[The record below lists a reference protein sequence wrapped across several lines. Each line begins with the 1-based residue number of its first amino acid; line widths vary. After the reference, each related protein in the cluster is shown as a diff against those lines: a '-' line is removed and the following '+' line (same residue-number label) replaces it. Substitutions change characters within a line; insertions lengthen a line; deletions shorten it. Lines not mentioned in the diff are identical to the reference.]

1 MKKFITAVAF
11 AVASL
16 VGISAAP
23 LMPADSKVTVNYVD
37 KPAEQVLK
45 EVSRQSGLNIVYRS
59 DKARKWPKITVKA
72 TGRRA
77 DEVIAEI
84 AGKVDCPY
92 SIKDNIVTFGKEA
105 SPSKGYSVSGYVYD
119 ENDEPLT
126 GASVYIEGSN
136 FGTVSDINGYF
147 KLNVTGADPVMKVS
161 YIGMNPYS
169 QKLTPLSADKEM
181 KIKLEPNSVVIDEVL
196 VTGYQTI
203 SKERSTGAFSKID
216 TKNLETQ
223 RISGIDNILEGH
235 VAGYSDGLLRGVT
248 TMNAVTTPLYVIDGF
263 PVEKTQND
271 GWGHWEESVPDIN
284 VEDIESITVLK
295 DAAATSIYGAR
306 AANGVI
312 VINTKKA
319 DRGKVDVSFSANL
332 TFHPYRTYTGHL
344 LGSEDYVAM
353 EREYVSLIPGLKG
366 EGAADYAKGYLND
379 REYTSPGVVALLKGI
394 AGQMS
399 SGEVEETLRRYASAG
414 NRYYKDVDR
423 YGKRNPFYQQYNLRV
438 ASGSDKNR
446 FNVSFSYR
454 HNQQADK
461 YTHDQ
466 SFGISLQDQLNLTK
480 WLRLDV
486 GSYINYADGKTQT
499 YTLDQASYGDATG
512 NFTIAPYFSLGT
524 PENPTVISDEER
536 YEQYYLDLLS
546 GSFGGKR
553 MDLTPM
559 EEMGMGIKK
568 RKDLSTRTYARL
580 NISFTDW
587 LKLTTQFQYEAAE
600 YKTRTFNEKERFETR
615 NLVLGYANPNSDGSV
630 KYNIPEGNIFKLAD
644 NSTRAYNF
652 RSQLDF
658 NKTFAGVH
666 DLTAIAG
673 FEIRENKLNYS
684 DQTLYNYDP
693 ELLTYTMVD
702 AASMKNAGGWWPKS
716 STWSSTDMV
725 SIRELTNRFVSMYMN
740 AAYTYD
746 DRYMLTGSVRW
757 DRTNLF
763 GTSSKYQNKPIWSA
777 GAGWRVDK
785 ENFMRG
791 ISWINMLKLRAS
803 YGIGGNIAKN
813 AAPYLTVKYQANNN
827 VGGIQ
832 GSIQSRPNPKL
843 RWEKTTTTNVGL
855 DFALLRNRL
864 NGSVEYYYKKGT
876 DLLCQIDGV
885 AWEGFGLGIPPCV
898 INNAAMDNRGVEL
911 TLNGIVFAD
920 RDWSV
925 TLNGIFGYNHNEVKS
940 VGITAP
946 NLTYLLMNPAAY
958 PQVGN
963 PYTAIYAYRWA
974 GLDANGVPQIYNS
987 EGEVISREALTSI
1000 DDVECLGSTVP
1011 KWNGSFGANVRYRD
1025 FELSALFLYSGGHRL
1040 RNTNA
1045 AYMSGGIYMGP
1056 AAMTDR
1062 WQKPGDELSTD
1073 IPRWLPWEHPDY
1085 NEMDGNYFTNSSYN
1099 VLRADNLRLRN
1110 LSLSYS
1116 IPKSITRKAYVSSAR
1131 LMVGVENVFTVCRNK
1146 DVKYLLGGYD
1156 RPNYTFGININF

>member
-1 MKKFITAVAF
+1 MKKFITAVAL
-11 AVASL
+11 VVMSL
-16 VGISAAP
+16 SDICAAALP
-23 LMPADSKVTVNYVD
+23 PADAKVTVNFVD
-37 KPAEQVLK
+37 IPAEQVLK
-45 EVSRQSGLNIVYRS
+45 EVSRQSGLNIVYKS
-59 DKARKWPKITVKA
+59 ENARKWPKITVKA
-72 TGRRA
+72 SGKRA

-84 AGKVDCPY
+84 ARKLDSPF
-92 SIKDNIVTFGKEA
+92 SIKENIVTLGKETPA
-105 SPSKGYSVSGYVYD
+105 AKDFVISGYVYD
-119 ENDEPLT
+119 ENDDPLT
-126 GASVYIEGSN
+126 GASVFIEGAKT
-136 FGTVSDINGYF
+136 GTVTDLNGYF
-147 KLNVTGADPVMKVS
+147 KLKVAGPGNTLKVS

-169 QKLTPLSADKEM
+169 QTVTPRNSEKEL
-181 KIKLEPNSVVIDEVL
+181 KIKLEPNSVVMDEVL
-196 VTGYQTI
+196 VTGYQSI

-216 TKNLETQ
+216 TKSLENQ
-223 RISGIDNILEGH
+223 RVSAIENILEGH

-271 GWGHWEESVPDIN
+271 GWGHWDESVPDIN

-319 DRGKVDVSFSANL
+319 DQGKIDVSFSANL
-332 TFHPYRTYTGHL
+332 TVHPYRTYTGHL
-344 LGSEDYVAM
+344 LDSEAYVAM
-353 EREYVSLIPGLKG
+353 EREYVSLIPGLSG
-366 EGAADYAKGYLND
+366 EGAAEYAAGYLSD
-379 REYTSPGVVALLKGI
+379 REYTSPGVVAMLKGI

-399 SGEVEETLRRYASAG
+399 QGEVEETLKRYASAG
-414 NRYYKDVDR
+414 NRYYSDVDK

-438 ASGSDKNR
+438 ASGSEKNR
-446 FNVSFSYR
+446 FNASFSYR
-454 HNQQADK
+454 HNQYEDK

-486 GSYINYADGKTQT
+486 GSYINYGDGRTQT
-499 YTLDQASYGDATG
+499 YTLDQASYGDNTG
-512 NFTIAPYFSLGT
+512 NYTIAPYFSLGT
-524 PENPTVISDEER
+524 PDNPTVITDEER
-536 YEQYYLDLLS
+536 YQQYYLDLLA

-553 MDLTPM
+553 MDLTPL

-568 RKDLSTRTYARL
+568 KKDLSTRSYARL

-600 YKTRTFNEKERFETR
+600 YKTNTFNEKERFETR
-615 NLVLGYANPNSDGSV
+615 NLILAYANPNADGSV
-630 KYNIPEGNIFKLAD
+630 KYNLPEGNIYKQAQ

-684 DQTLYNYDP
+684 DMTLYNYDP

-702 AASMKNAGGWWPKS
+702 AASMKNAGGWWPKA
-716 STWSSTDMV
+716 STWSATDMASV
-725 SIRELTNRFVSMYMN
+725 RELTNRFVSMYAN

-746 DRYMLTGSVRW
+746 DRYMLTGSIRW

-763 GTSSKYQNKPIWSA
+763 GTSSKYQNKPIWSV

-785 ENFMRG
+785 ESFMKG

-813 AAPYLTVKYQANNN
+813 AAPYLTVKYQANNY

-885 AWEGFGLGIPPCV
+885 AWEGFGLGVPPCV

-911 TLNGIVFAD
+911 SLNGIVFTN

-925 TLNGIFGYNHNEVKS
+925 TLNGVFGYNHNEVKS

-946 NLTYLLMNPAAY
+946 NLTYLLMNPASY
-958 PQVGN
+958 PQEGN

-974 GLDANGVPQIYNS
+974 GLDENGVPQIYNS
-987 EGEVISREALTSI
+987 EGEVIKREALTSI

-1011 KWNGSFGANVRYRD
+1011 KWNGSFGANVRYRN
-1025 FELSALFLYSGGHRL
+1025 FELSALFLYSGGHKI
-1040 RNTNA
+1040 RNYNA

-1056 AAMTDR
+1056 ASMVDR
-1062 WQKPGDELSTD
+1062 WQKPGDEKYTD
-1073 IPRWLPWEHPDY
+1073 IPRYLPWEHPDY
-1085 NEMDGNYFTNSSYN
+1085 NEIDGNYFNNSSYN
-1099 VLRADNLRLRN
+1099 VLNADNLRLRN
-1110 LSLSYS
+1110 LSLSYL
-1116 IPKSITRKAYVSSAR
+1116 IPKAIARKLYMSNAR
-1131 LMVGVENVFTVCRNK
+1131 VMVGMENVFTLCGNK
-1146 DVKYLLGGYD
+1146 DVKYMLGGYD
-1156 RPNYTFGININF
+1156 RPNYTFGINVNF